1 MESKE
6 EQGLYLQGTSSK
18 DTSWQPSFSI
28 VTRLSV
34 TEIDSPL
41 LPTILTEAAFP
52 PAGLSQ

>member
-1 MESKE
+1 MK
-6 EQGLYLQGTSSK
+6 GGTKMVDNTSSR

-34 TEIDSPL
+34 TGMDSPL
-41 LPTILTEAAFP
+41 FPTSFTDVAFP